1 MANEFA
7 LGTTKK
13 NLQKRLD
20 DLKKFLKVATEGGSI
35 DFARVTFGKSLF
47 VFMKVGYLNVW
58 RKNLNSLTPLSLLFE
73 FCEYFDI
80 YFDILIFDFI
90 KEGCPSTELIYKGPS
105 T

>member
-47 VFMKVGYLNVW
+47 VFMKVVPEFLQ
-58 RKNLNSLTPLSLLFE
+58 KKSLALSLTTF
-73 FCEYFDI
+73 
-80 YFDILIFDFI
+80 
-90 KEGCPSTELIYKGPS
+90 
-105 T
+105 